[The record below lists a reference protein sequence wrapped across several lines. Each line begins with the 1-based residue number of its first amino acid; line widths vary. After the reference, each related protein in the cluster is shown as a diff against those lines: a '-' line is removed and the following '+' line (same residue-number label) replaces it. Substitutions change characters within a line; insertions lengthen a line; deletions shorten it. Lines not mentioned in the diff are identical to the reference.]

1 MDYNFDVVVN
11 FLGIDISIAE
21 DILNQFRADNP
32 KKSVGQSKIFDITN
46 RFWNHLLEINNID
59 PQKQLGNISNK
70 EVQQI
75 LESLCQNKMQVKGKS
90 TFKDEFVTAGGV
102 DLKEIDFKTMQSKKY
117 SNFYLAGEV
126 LNIDAVTGGFNF
138 QACWSEAWLIA
149 QDLNAK

>member
-1 MDYNFDVVVN
+1 MGKTSGIKERRKWTIINYHWGLSGPAVLKLSAWCARELFTMDYNFDVVVN

-21 DILNQFRADNP
+21 DILNQFKADNP

-46 RFWNHLLEINNID
+46 RFWNHLLDINNID

-90 TFKDEFVTAGGV
+90 TFKDEFVTAGGRP
-102 DLKEIDFKTMQSKKY
+102 EGNRFQ
-117 SNFYLAGEV
+117 N
-126 LNIDAVTGGFNF
+126 DA
-138 QACWSEAWLIA
+138 E
-149 QDLNAK
+149 